1 MNLSKLGALQGR
13 IKEALEFLDV
23 PQETLQILLS
33 PKSILE
39 VSVPVRKDN
48 GSLELFQGF
57 RIRHNDHRGPTK
69 GGIRYHES
77 INRENLFSLAFRLT
91 LKCAVMCLPFGGS
104 SGGVKI
110 DPKNLSVNELEG
122 LSRSYVNAVF
132 DLVGP
137 DRDILSPDMGTNEK
151 VMSWMYDQYNTL
163 RREIT
168 PCAINGK
175 PISLGGSLGRKAAT
189 GKGAIIVFEYFIKK
203 LTNEQSNFTIAIQG
217 FGNVGST
224 FALELYRKGH
234 KVVAV
239 SDSNAAIYCEK
250 GLDIPKIVEEKQR
263 GTNFS
268 KMSDIKSGN
277 AYEILERDDLLSL
290 DVDVLAPAALENQI
304 NNVNA
309 EKIKAKFILELA
321 NGPVSFEADKTL
333 EENGIII
340 IPDILSNAGGLVV
353 SSFEWFQNRQ
363 GIAWDEDYIN
373 KLLEKYMLTQSE
385 YIYNLAQETSV
396 SLRNASYVCGLRRIT
411 EAINVG

>member
-1 MNLSKLGALQGR
+1 MNLSKLGDLQGR
-13 IKEALEFLDV
+13 IKEALEFIDV

-91 LKCAVMCLPFGGS
+91 L
-104 SGGVKI
+104 
-110 DPKNLSVNELEG
+110 
-122 LSRSYVNAVF
+122 
-132 DLVGP
+132 
-137 DRDILSPDMGTNEK
+137 
-151 VMSWMYDQYNTL
+151 
-163 RREIT
+163 
-168 PCAINGK
+168 
-175 PISLGGSLGRKAAT
+175 SLGGSLGRKAAT
-189 GKGAIIVFEYFIKK
+189 GKGAIIVFEYLIKK
-203 LTNEQSNFTIAIQG
+203 LINEQSIFTIAIHG

-277 AYEILERDDLLSL
+277 AYEILERDNLLSL
-290 DVDVLAPAALENQI
+290 DVDVLAPAALGNQI
-304 NNVNA
+304 NNINA
-309 EKIKAKFILELA
+309 EKIKAKFIFELA
-321 NGPVSFEADKTL
+321 NGPVSFEAEKTL

-396 SLRNASYVCGLRRIT
+396 SLRNASYVCGLRRII